1 MLNVLRYY
9 HTLRYLRPIQ
19 FYARLWHRFYRPS
32 PDLRSAPALRPHCG
46 AWRKPA
52 QKQPSL
58 IAANRF
64 RFLNEEHDLVAAS
77 DWNHPVRAKLWSYNL
92 HYFDD
97 LNAELAN
104 DRRAWHVALIER
116 WIAENLPG
124 RGNGW
129 EPYPLSMR
137 IVNWIKWA
145 LAGNCLSDGALHSL
159 AVQARYLAGR
169 IEYHLLGN
177 HLLANAKAL
186 VFAGIFFNGNEAASW
201 LKKGLRLLNTQLPE
215 QILSDGG
222 HFERSPMYHCIIF
235 EDLLDLINLLD
246 GHGTQADVSLLKT
259 YAGRMLRWMEFMRHP
274 DGQIALLNDAALGIA
289 AHPGTLTLYAEALGV
304 CETDEEHSSSS
315 AIERHNIS
323 CISSDPIRLIHLKA
337 SGYIRVENGPMIL
350 FLDVAPIGPDYLP
363 GHAHADTLTF
373 EMSLHGQRFIV
384 DSGTSRY
391 DEGLERLRER
401 STKSHNTVVIDGQ
414 DSSEVWGGFRVARR
428 ARPFGLE
435 IKETAPGYLT
445 VRCAHDGYRRLPGR
459 PIHWREWCVQ
469 GNSLT
474 IRDVIEGRYDS
485 AEGYFHFY
493 PSVKIENEASDSNG
507 HFFSIT
513 LKGSKR
519 INCCVQKGHSCMVSS
534 AYHQEFGMSIP
545 NQCLEVELNNDVSHL
560 SFSWS

>member
-1 MLNVLRYY
+1 ML
-9 HTLRYLRPIQ
+9 
-19 FYARLWHRFYRPS
+19 
-32 PDLRSAPALRPHCG
+32 AP
-46 AWRKPA
+46 
-52 QKQPSL
+52 
-58 IAANRF
+58 NRF
-64 RFLNEEHDLVAAS
+64 RFLNEENELLSQS
-77 DWNHPVRAKLWSYNL
+77 DWNHPARAKLWLYNL

-97 LNAELAN
+97 LNAERAN
-104 DRRAWHVALIER
+104 ERRAWHLAMIER
-116 WIAENLPG
+116 WIAENPPG

-129 EPYPLSMR
+129 EPYPLSLR
-137 IVNWIKWA
+137 IVNWIKWY
-145 LAGNCLSDGALHSL
+145 LAGNRFSDEALQSL
-159 AVQARYLAGR
+159 AVQIRYLAR
-169 IEYHLLGN
+169 CIEYHLLGN
-177 HLLANAKAL
+177 HLLANAKAF
-186 VFAGIFFNGNEAASW
+186 VFAGMFFNGHEAASW
-201 LKKGLRLLNTQLPE
+201 LDKGLRIVTTQLPE

-246 GHGTQADVSLLKT
+246 GQGTNADVILLKT
-259 YAGRMLRWMEFMRHP
+259 YAGRMLRWMKFMRHP

-289 AHPGTLTLYAEALGV
+289 AHPAALATYAEALGI
-304 CETDEEHSSSS
+304 CETDEEDTSHSE
-315 AIERHNIS
+315 IERHNIS
-323 CISSDPIRLIHLKA
+323 CISSDPIRLIHLQA
-337 SGYIRVENGPMIL
+337 SGYIRVENGPMTL

-391 DEGLERLRER
+391 DEGLERLLER

-459 PIHWREWCVQ
+459 PVHWREWCVK
-469 GNSLT
+469 GNYLT

-485 AEGYFHFY
+485 AAGHFHFY
-493 PSVKIENEASDSNG
+493 PSVIIENETSDSNG
-507 HFFSIT
+507 HLFSIT
-513 LKGSKR
+513 MKGSEQ
-519 INCCVQKGHSCMVSS
+519 INCCVQKGHAQIVSS
-534 AYHQEFGMSIP
+534 TYHQEFGINIP
-545 NQCLEVELNNDVSHL
+545 NQCLEVELNNDVSHV